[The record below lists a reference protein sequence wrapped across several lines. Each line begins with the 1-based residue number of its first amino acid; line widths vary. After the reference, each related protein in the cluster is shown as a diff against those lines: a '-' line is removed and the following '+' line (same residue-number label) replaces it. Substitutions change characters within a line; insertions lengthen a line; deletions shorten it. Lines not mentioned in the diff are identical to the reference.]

1 MAYIAWPRVA
11 KESSALDRKYAKR
24 PFRRPP
30 GGATDLSAIRL
41 WVPSG
46 LDDRL
51 LPIRLNRNAQQTL
64 VRSLRIARQALQ
76 VQTNCQKFYYGRC
89 FPVSQL
95 GLQLGLNAR

>member
-1 MAYIAWPRVA
+1 MDYIAWPRA
-11 KESSALDRKYAKR
+11 ARESSALDRKVRQKTIS
-24 PFRRPP
+24 PNP

-51 LPIRLNRNAQQTL
+51 LPIRLNRKAQQTL
-64 VRSLRIARQALQ
+64 VRSMRIARQALQ
-76 VQTNCQKFYYGRC
+76 VQTNCQRLDFGRY
-89 FPVSQL
+89 FHASRL